1 MCGQLRLFMSSLTF
15 FLWQI
20 KLISYFD
27 LIQTETMNLAM
38 EASAKSQ
45 NAFRAIA
52 VTSEESQDEELVSAI
67 KKVVDF
73 SFHDVEALI
82 RMIQLAMK
90 VLS

>member
-15 FLWQI
+15 FLCQI

-73 SFHDVEALI
+73 SFHDVEALV